1 MPGGLLVPALT
12 LAAGA
17 VCGYLLALSFQH
29 EEPLSLRPGALPLQE
44 FGRLDLVILAGQ
56 SNMSGR
62 GSPGVA
68 PPLSQDLRQRV
79 FIFGNDYRWQEAHEP
94 VDSSRGQVDMVSVDP
109 DAAVGPA
116 LYFAARALEREPAR
130 RLGLVPCAR
139 GASRCRTPCGRRAAW
154 QRNPSDHTLYGS
166 CLKRVR
172 AASTAGRPALLLFYQ
187 GEWDGLDPD
196 QLSGTPFAGFTHA
209 SDWGDY
215 FVRFANDFRSDLGQ
229 PALPIVFGVLGD
241 HANPVK
247 FTHWAEVQESQ
258 RALLLEYSA
267 RIETAGLPLRDGVH
281 FTAVAQA
288 EIGRRFAD
296 AWLDRF

>member
-1 MPGGLLVPALT
+1 MTLL
-12 LAAGA
+12 AGA
-17 VCGYLLALSFQH
+17 VCGYLIALSVPR
-29 EEPLSLRPGALPLQE
+29 EETLSLRPGALPLQQ

-62 GSPGVA
+62 GSAGVA
-68 PPLSQDLRQRV
+68 PPITQDLRGRV
-79 FIFGNDYRWQEAHEP
+79 FIFGNNYRWQEAREP
-94 VDSSRGQVDMVSVDP
+94 VDSPRGQVDMVSVDP

-116 LYFAARALEREPAR
+116 LYFAAHALEREPDR
-130 RLGLVPCAR
+130 RFGLVPCAR
-139 GASRCRTPCGRRAAW
+139 GASLIAEW
-154 QRNPSDHTLYGS
+154 QRNPSDDTLYGS

-196 QLSGTPFAGFTHA
+196 QLAGTPFAGFTHA

-241 HANPVK
+241 HANPLK
-247 FTHWAEVQESQ
+247 FTRWAEVQESQ
-258 RALLLEYSA
+258 RALRLEFSA

-296 AWLDRF
+296 AWLDQF